1 MSYVM
6 ITINYIA
13 TVIFLIVC
21 ILSITN
27 LFSIKKMVNDGIDR
41 PLFPKSLILG
51 LLILG
56 WILLIIYWIV

>member
-1 MSYVM
+1 M
-6 ITINYIA
+6 INYIA
-13 TVIFLIVC
+13 TIIFLIVY

-27 LFSIKKMVNDGIDR
+27 LFTIKKMVNDGIDR

-56 WILLIIYWIV
+56 WILLIIHWTI

>member
-1 MSYVM
+1 M
-6 ITINYIA
+6 INYIA
-13 TVIFLIVC
+13 TIIVLIVC

-27 LFSIKKMVNDGIDR
+27 LFSIRKMVNDGIDR

-56 WILLIIYWIV
+56 WILLIIHWTV